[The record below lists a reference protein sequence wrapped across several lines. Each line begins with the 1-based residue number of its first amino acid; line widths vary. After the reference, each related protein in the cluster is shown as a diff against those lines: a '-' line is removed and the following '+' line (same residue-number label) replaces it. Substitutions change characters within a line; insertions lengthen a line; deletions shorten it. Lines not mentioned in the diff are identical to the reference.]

1 MRQHPVH
8 DAIAAL
14 TRRQRRTISVTPTV
28 HYRVTAPSL
37 LAQLRDSL
45 AASTTGTGGR
55 TIPTSR
61 PPIATDVLDLWTE
74 ITTSTHTWAAVLD
87 VDRRPYL
94 SPNTDPDTDPPPV
107 GRLLRHVAGLATS
120 RGLDQMADAIWHAAT
135 RWRRQIE
142 GMLHGR
148 VEQRGIRAA
157 ACPACSAATVREIR
171 QDEVVDGR
179 PGSGVYTVPAVVLVD
194 REIAGEHLRW
204 LTCLACGWSH
214 SLTDEHLVRV
224 ASRPLWRTSDRRSSD
239 RHGCSALLGVTR

>member
-37 LAQLRDSL
+37 LAQLRAEL

-74 ITTSTHTWAAVLD
+74 IVTSTHTWADVLD

-120 RGLDQMADAIWHAAT
+120 RGLDQMADAIWLAAT
-135 RWRRQIE
+135 RWRRQITTW
-142 GMLHGR
+142 LHG
-148 VEQRGIRAA
+148 VQEQRGVRGAQ
-157 ACPACSAATVREIR
+157 CPDCEATHVTDDRPG
-171 QDEVVDGR
+171 DGR
-179 PGSGVYTVPAVVLVD
+179 VLIPAVVLVD
-194 REIAGEHLRW
+194 RDLDGNRLQW
-204 LTCLACGWSH
+204 LACLACGWSRG
-214 SLTDEHLVRV
+214 LADLADLAT
-224 ASRPLWRTSDRRSSD
+224 AGAAP
-239 RHGCSALLGVTR
+239 

>member
-1 MRQHPVH
+1 
-8 DAIAAL
+8 
-14 TRRQRRTISVTPTV
+14 
-28 HYRVTAPSL
+28 
-37 LAQLRDSL
+37 
-45 AASTTGTGGR
+45 
-55 TIPTSR
+55 
-61 PPIATDVLDLWTE
+61 
-74 ITTSTHTWAAVLD
+74 
-87 VDRRPYL
+87 DRRPYL
-94 SPNTDPDTDPPPV
+94 SPNTDTDPPPV
-107 GRLLRHVAGLATS
+107 GRLLRHVTGLATS

-157 ACPACSAATVREIR
+157 TCPACSATTVREIR

-214 SLTDEHLVRV
+214 SLTDEARQCDIVQV

-239 RHGCSALLGVTR
+239 RHGCSALLGVAR